1 MKHIIYHE
9 NNLKYP
15 YLPQEDYYAHS
26 QDNGVYIVSDGVTH
40 DAKDLSK
47 YPVPSEAYEVARI
60 ICDAVVENLNEK
72 NHSIDSLKDA
82 YKLANQKVLEFN
94 LSSDLY
100 KDRKINGFTIGAA
113 TTSAVWIKDYK
124 LIYGVLDDCF
134 VSVFNKNLEMYPKLE
149 KYVEISAEYLDKN
162 FDWSDIETRRHWR
175 EDIRNH
181 VIKVG
186 DKEYGY
192 GVIDGRDG
200 FDKFLQ
206 LGEIDLEKGDL
217 VCVYSDGFINLI
229 NNKNFIKEIKDQEFT
244 NNTYKY
250 ISKMSSDLKQEKEKT
265 CYFIKI
271 D

>member
-60 ICDAVVENLNEK
+60 ICDTVVENLNEK

-113 TTSAVWIKDYK
+113 TTSAVWIKDCK

-229 NNKNFIKEIKDQEFT
+229 NNKNFIKEIKNQEFT
-244 NNTYKY
+244 NDTCEY
-250 ISKMSSDLKQEKEKT
+250 ISKMSVELKQEKEKT